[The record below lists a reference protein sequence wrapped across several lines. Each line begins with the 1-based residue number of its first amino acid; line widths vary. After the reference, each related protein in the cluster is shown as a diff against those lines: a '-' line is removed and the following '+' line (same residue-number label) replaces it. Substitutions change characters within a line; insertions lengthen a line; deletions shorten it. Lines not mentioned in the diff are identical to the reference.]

1 MATNAPE
8 APPTVAVG
16 SVCVRD
22 GAVLLVRRSNAPGSG
37 QWALPGGRV
46 EAGET
51 LAAAVRREL
60 AEETGLSGKPRGLC
74 GVAERRGPGYHYVI
88 LNYWVDAP
96 TGRAVAADDV
106 DGVVWATRADLETLD
121 LVGDLDGFLAGHGV
135 LDRLR

>member
-1 MATNAPE
+1 MGTNAPE

-16 SVCVRD
+16 SVCLRD
-22 GAVLLVRRSNAPGSG
+22 GAVLLVRRSQPPGSG

-51 LAAAVRREL
+51 LVEAVRREL
-60 AEETGLSGKPRGLC
+60 AEETGLRGEPRGLC

-96 TGRAVAADDV
+96 RGRAAAADDV
-106 DGVVWATRADLETLD
+106 DRVAWASRADLGELD
-121 LVGDLDGFLAGHGV
+121 LVGDLDEFLAGHGV
-135 LDRLR
+135 VAHLR